1 MTDTEKAIEGEGSYE
16 YLARALAIAT
26 LLYERG
32 ILQELLDSGRITL
45 DEIELRLGL
54 IRERY
59 SIFSSDNSADPAAE
73 SETIDESELEME

>member
-1 MTDTEKAIEGEGSYE
+1 MADTEKAIDGEGSYE
-16 YLARALAIAT
+16 YLTRALAIVT

-45 DEIELRLGL
+45 DEIDLRLGL

-59 SIFSSDNSADPAAE
+59 SMYSSDKSGEPEADVEPE
-73 SETIDESELEME
+73 SNTEQEIE